1 MKMDQ
6 FYERLDSLFSTG
18 QIDRVE
24 NFLKESKEQAQKE
37 QDKASLLAILNESMG
52 YYRSIGSREAVNEA
66 EEALALS
73 ESMGLAGTVHE
84 GTTLLNVATVY
95 RAFGMLDKA
104 EELYQRGLEIYKRE
118 LDKEDYRLAGLYNNL
133 SSLYADREEFSRA
146 IEALLEA
153 LSILE
158 KNEGTEMERAVSLTN
173 LTINYLR
180 NNQVQEAENVMGQA
194 LSLFESQP
202 GERDAHYGMAL
213 AARAEIY
220 YVKRE
225 YQDAIL
231 IYRQALEELRRCYGE
246 SLIYAAALEN
256 CAHICITAGYAED
269 SEPLLAHAA
278 QIREVCGGR

>member
-1 MKMDQ
+1 
-6 FYERLDSLFSTG
+6 
-18 QIDRVE
+18 
-24 NFLKESKEQAQKE
+24 
-37 QDKASLLAILNESMG
+37 
-52 YYRSIGSREAVNEA
+52 
-66 EEALALS
+66 
-73 ESMGLAGTVHE
+73 
-84 GTTLLNVATVY
+84 
-95 RAFGMLDKA
+95 
-104 EELYQRGLEIYKRE
+104 
-118 LDKEDYRLAGLYNNL
+118 
-133 SSLYADREEFSRA
+133 
-146 IEALLEA
+146 
-153 LSILE
+153 
-158 KNEGTEMERAVSLTN
+158 MERAVSLTN

-180 NNQVQEAENVMGQA
+180 NNQVQEAENVMGQV